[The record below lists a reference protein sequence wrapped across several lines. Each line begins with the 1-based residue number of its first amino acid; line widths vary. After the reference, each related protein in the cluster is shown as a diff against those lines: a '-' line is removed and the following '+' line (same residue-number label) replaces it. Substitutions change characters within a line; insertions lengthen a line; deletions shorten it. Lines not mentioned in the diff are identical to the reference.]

1 LVLRQWRT
9 EDREAFAAM
18 NADPVVM
25 RHFPATLTREQ
36 SDALVDRIAS
46 GFAAHAYGLWAVEVP
61 DVAPFAGFIGLMD
74 VPFEAH
80 FTPAVEVGWRLARA
94 HWGKGY
100 APEGAAA
107 ALDYAFGPVGLPAVV
122 SITTPA
128 NLPSRR
134 VMEKLGMHRDPADD
148 FDHPRV
154 VEAALRRSVL
164 YRLTADQWRR
174 GRGLA

>member
-1 LVLRQWRT
+1 
-9 EDREAFAAM
+9 M

-36 SDALVDRIAS
+36 SDTLADRIET
-46 GFAAHAYGLWAVEVP
+46 GFTEHAYGLWAVEVP
-61 DVAPFAGFIGLMD
+61 GVAPFIGFIGLID

-80 FTPAVEVGWRLARA
+80 FTPAVEVGWRLARD
-94 HWGKGY
+94 HWGRGY

-107 ALDYAFGPVGLPAVV
+107 ALDHAFGPAGLPAVV

-134 VMEKLGMHRDPADD
+134 VMEKLGMHRNPADD

-164 YRLTADQWRR
+164 YRITAAEWR
-174 GRGLA
+174 GASGHA